1 MMEERG
7 ELRRAL
13 GFGDLVLFF
22 VVTGFSIRWVATAA
36 AAGPSALV
44 IWLLACATFYVPLM
58 FCVIELSSRYPQ
70 EGGLYVWSR
79 RAFGDFAGFMAGWT
93 YWSCNLPYFPALL
106 YFTAGNA
113 IFIGGTRWQHLS
125 NSSAY
130 FISVSLIGLA
140 VATALNVVGL
150 DTGKWLHNLG
160 AVATWVPALI
170 LVSIGLFAWARFGA
184 ATPITLATLVPS
196 VNLRDIIFWSTIA
209 FALAGVESG
218 PVMGDE
224 IRDARRNIPR
234 ALLLA
239 GGLITVTYIL
249 ATFCLL
255 LALPREEVSELQG
268 AMQAVEK
275 AAGRL
280 EIEGIAPIAA
290 ALIAFSG
297 LGGTGAWLAATSRL
311 PFVAGI
317 DRFLPT
323 AFGRLHPRWGT
334 PHVALLLQAFV
345 AALFVFLGQAGTSV
359 KGAYDALVSMSVIS
373 YFIPF
378 LFLFGSMIRLQKEA
392 AGPEAIR
399 VPGGK
404 PVAIVLASLGF
415 ATTAVSIMLSVI
427 PPENEPNKGLAVVK
441 VVGLCTLLVAIGTA
455 IFWRGNSRRKSV
467 SHEPTS
473 FDS

>member
-455 IFWRGNSRRKSV
+455 IFWRGNSRRKAEIRKS
-467 SHEPTS
+467 
-473 FDS
+473 

>member
-209 FALAGVESG
+209 FALASVESG

-455 IFWRGNSRRKSV
+455 IFWRGNSRRKAEIRKS
-467 SHEPTS
+467 
-473 FDS
+473 

>member
-1 MMEERG
+1 MEERG

-392 AGPEAIR
+392 AGPEVIR

-404 PVAIVLASLGF
+404 PVAIVLAGLGF

-455 IFWRGNSRRKSV
+455 IFWRGNSRRKAEIRKS
-467 SHEPTS
+467 
-473 FDS
+473 

>member
-334 PHVALLLQAFV
+334 PHVALLLQSFV

-455 IFWRGNSRRKSV
+455 IFWRGNSRRKAEIRKS
-467 SHEPTS
+467 
-473 FDS
+473 

>member
-1 MMEERG
+1 MVEGER
-7 ELRRAL
+7 EKLRRAL
-13 GFGDLVLFF
+13 GFVDLVLFF
-22 VVTGFSIRWVATAA
+22 VVTGFSMRWVATAA

-70 EGGLYVWSR
+70 EGGLYVWSQ

-106 YFTAGNA
+106 YFAAGNA

-125 NSSAY
+125 NSSVY
-130 FISVSLIGLA
+130 FISASLIGLA

-150 DTGKWLHNLG
+150 DAGKWLHNLG

-170 LVSIGLFAWARFGA
+170 LVAIGLLAWTRFGS
-184 ATPITLATLVPS
+184 ATPITLASLVPS

-209 FALAGVESG
+209 FALAGVESA

-239 GGLITVTYIL
+239 GALITVSYIV
-249 ATFCLL
+249 ATFCVL

-268 AMQAVEK
+268 IMQALEK

-280 EIEGIAPIAA
+280 GIDGVVPVAA

-323 AFGRLHPRWGT
+323 AFARLHPRWGT

-345 AALFVFLGQAGTSV
+345 AAIFIFLGQAGTSV

-378 LFLFGSMIRLQKEA
+378 LFLFGSMIRLQREA
-392 AGPEAIR
+392 AGPEVIR

-404 PVAIVLASLGF
+404 PVAIILAGLGF
-415 ATTAVSIMLSVI
+415 TTTAASILLSAI

-441 VVGLCTLLVAIGTA
+441 VVGLCTLLVALGTA
-455 IFWRGNSRRKSV
+455 IFWRANSRRKA
-467 SHEPTS
+467 EIRKW
-473 FDS
+473 

>member
-1 MMEERG
+1 
-7 ELRRAL
+7 
-13 GFGDLVLFF
+13 
-22 VVTGFSIRWVATAA
+22 
-36 AAGPSALV
+36 
-44 IWLLACATFYVPLM
+44 M

-415 ATTAVSIMLSVI
+415 ATTSVSIMLSVI

-455 IFWRGNSRRKSV
+455 IFWRGNSRRKAEIRKS
-467 SHEPTS
+467 
-473 FDS
+473 

>member
-1 MMEERG
+1 
-7 ELRRAL
+7 
-13 GFGDLVLFF
+13 
-22 VVTGFSIRWVATAA
+22 
-36 AAGPSALV
+36 
-44 IWLLACATFYVPLM
+44 
-58 FCVIELSSRYPQ
+58 
-70 EGGLYVWSR
+70 
-79 RAFGDFAGFMAGWT
+79 
-93 YWSCNLPYFPALL
+93 
-106 YFTAGNA
+106 
-113 IFIGGTRWQHLS
+113 
-125 NSSAY
+125 
-130 FISVSLIGLA
+130 
-140 VATALNVVGL
+140 
-150 DTGKWLHNLG
+150 
-160 AVATWVPALI
+160 
-170 LVSIGLFAWARFGA
+170 
-184 ATPITLATLVPS
+184 

-209 FALAGVESG
+209 FALAGVESA

-239 GGLITVTYIL
+239 GALITVTYIV
-249 ATFCLL
+249 ATFCVL
-255 LALPREEVSELQG
+255 LALPREEVSELEG
-268 AMQAVEK
+268 PMRAVEK

-280 EIEGIAPIAA
+280 QIEGIAPVAA
-290 ALIAFSG
+290 ALTAFSG

-392 AGPEAIR
+392 AGPEVIR

-404 PVAIVLASLGF
+404 PVAIILAGLGF
-415 ATTAVSIMLSVI
+415 TTTAISIMLSVI

-441 VVGLCTLLVAIGTA
+441 IVGLCSLLVAAGTA
-455 IFWRGNSRRKSV
+455 IFWRGHSRRKAV
-467 SHEPTS
+467 SDKPTS

>member
-1 MMEERG
+1 
-7 ELRRAL
+7 
-13 GFGDLVLFF
+13 
-22 VVTGFSIRWVATAA
+22 
-36 AAGPSALV
+36 
-44 IWLLACATFYVPLM
+44 
-58 FCVIELSSRYPQ
+58 
-70 EGGLYVWSR
+70 
-79 RAFGDFAGFMAGWT
+79 
-93 YWSCNLPYFPALL
+93 
-106 YFTAGNA
+106 
-113 IFIGGTRWQHLS
+113 
-125 NSSAY
+125 
-130 FISVSLIGLA
+130 
-140 VATALNVVGL
+140 VGL

-455 IFWRGNSRRKSV
+455 IFWRGNSRRKAEIRKS
-467 SHEPTS
+467 
-473 FDS
+473 

>member
-297 LGGTGAWLAATSRL
+297 LGGTGAWIAATSRL

-455 IFWRGNSRRKSV
+455 IFWRGNSRRKAEIRKS
-467 SHEPTS
+467 
-473 FDS
+473 

>member
-415 ATTAVSIMLSVI
+415 ATTSVSIMLSVI

-455 IFWRGNSRRKSV
+455 IFWRGNSRRKAEIRKS
-467 SHEPTS
+467 
-473 FDS
+473 

>member
-1 MMEERG
+1 MEERG

-150 DTGKWLHNLG
+150 DAGKWLHNLG

-170 LVSIGLFAWARFGA
+170 LVAIGLLAWTRFGS
-184 ATPITLATLVPS
+184 ATPMTLASLVPS

-455 IFWRGNSRRKSV
+455 IFWRGNSRRKAEIRKS
-467 SHEPTS
+467 
-473 FDS
+473 

>member
-268 AMQAVEK
+268 GMQAVEK

-455 IFWRGNSRRKSV
+455 IFWRGNSRRKAEIRKS
-467 SHEPTS
+467 
-473 FDS
+473 

>member
-404 PVAIVLASLGF
+404 PVAIVLAGLGF

-455 IFWRGNSRRKSV
+455 IFWRGNSRRKAEIRKS
-467 SHEPTS
+467 
-473 FDS
+473 

>member
-113 IFIGGTRWQHLS
+113 IFIRGTRWQHLS

-404 PVAIVLASLGF
+404 PVAIVLAGLGF

-455 IFWRGNSRRKSV
+455 IFWRGNSRRKAEIRKS
-467 SHEPTS
+467 
-473 FDS
+473 

>member
-1 MMEERG
+1 MEERG

-404 PVAIVLASLGF
+404 PVAIALASLGF

-455 IFWRGNSRRKSV
+455 IFWRGNSRRKAEIRKS
-467 SHEPTS
+467 
-473 FDS
+473 

>member
-113 IFIGGTRWQHLS
+113 IFIGGTWWQHLS

-455 IFWRGNSRRKSV
+455 IFWRGNSRRKAEIRKS
-467 SHEPTS
+467 
-473 FDS
+473 

>member
-1 MMEERG
+1 MEERG

>member
-323 AFGRLHPRWGT
+323 AFARLHPRWGT

-455 IFWRGNSRRKSV
+455 IFWRGNSRRKAEIRKS
-467 SHEPTS
+467 
-473 FDS
+473 

>member
-1 MMEERG
+1 MREERG

-404 PVAIVLASLGF
+404 PAAIVLASLGF
-415 ATTAVSIMLSVI
+415 ATTSVSIMLSVI

-455 IFWRGNSRRKSV
+455 IFWRGNSRRKAEIRKS
-467 SHEPTS
+467 
-473 FDS
+473 

>member
-106 YFTAGNA
+106 YFAAGNA

-415 ATTAVSIMLSVI
+415 ATTSVSIMLSVI

-455 IFWRGNSRRKSV
+455 IFWRGNSRRKAEIRKS
-467 SHEPTS
+467 
-473 FDS
+473 

>member
-1 MMEERG
+1 MREERG

-106 YFTAGNA
+106 YFAAGNA

-404 PVAIVLASLGF
+404 PAAIVLASLGF
-415 ATTAVSIMLSVI
+415 ATTSVSIMLSVI

-455 IFWRGNSRRKSV
+455 IFWRGNSRRKAEIRKS
-467 SHEPTS
+467 
-473 FDS
+473 

>member
-1 MMEERG
+1 
-7 ELRRAL
+7 
-13 GFGDLVLFF
+13 
-22 VVTGFSIRWVATAA
+22 
-36 AAGPSALV
+36 
-44 IWLLACATFYVPLM
+44 M

-268 AMQAVEK
+268 GMQAVEK

-455 IFWRGNSRRKSV
+455 IFWRGNSRRKAEIRKS
-467 SHEPTS
+467 
-473 FDS
+473 

>member
-1 MMEERG
+1 
-7 ELRRAL
+7 
-13 GFGDLVLFF
+13 
-22 VVTGFSIRWVATAA
+22 
-36 AAGPSALV
+36 
-44 IWLLACATFYVPLM
+44 M

-455 IFWRGNSRRKSV
+455 IFWRGNSRRKAEIRKS
-467 SHEPTS
+467 
-473 FDS
+473 

>member
-404 PVAIVLASLGF
+404 PVAIALASLGF

-455 IFWRGNSRRKSV
+455 IFWRGNSRRKAEIRKS
-467 SHEPTS
+467 
-473 FDS
+473 

>member
-1 MMEERG
+1 
-7 ELRRAL
+7 
-13 GFGDLVLFF
+13 
-22 VVTGFSIRWVATAA
+22 
-36 AAGPSALV
+36 
-44 IWLLACATFYVPLM
+44 M

-106 YFTAGNA
+106 YFAAGNA

-404 PVAIVLASLGF
+404 PAAIVLASLGF
-415 ATTAVSIMLSVI
+415 ATTSVSIMLSVI

-455 IFWRGNSRRKSV
+455 IFWRGNSRRKAEIRKS
-467 SHEPTS
+467 
-473 FDS
+473 